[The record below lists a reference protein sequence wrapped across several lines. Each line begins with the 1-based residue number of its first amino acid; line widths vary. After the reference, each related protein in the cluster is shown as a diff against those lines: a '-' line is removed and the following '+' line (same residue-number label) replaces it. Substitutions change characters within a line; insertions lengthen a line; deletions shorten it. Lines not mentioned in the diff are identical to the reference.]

1 MKRTEFRG
9 RVLSGGKM
17 LRVVDGDGGGALA
30 EAGRLRNYGEWA
42 SKSGVK
48 RGGGM
53 LKIVV
58 GLKKGG

>member
-30 EAGRLRNYGEWA
+30 EAGESIGVSREIEKLR
-42 SKSGVK
+42 
-48 RGGGM
+48 
-53 LKIVV
+53 
-58 GLKKGG
+58 